1 MTQIFELKQKDVVLT
16 AALTEAIE
24 ARSEK
29 LGLFSGRIQRC
40 TVTVQGPGKHHRQG
54 AYQVRIDLV
63 VPGAELVVHKHAE
76 ANLELALKAAFQAMG
91 RVLED
96 QVCRSRGFVKTHPA
110 G

>member
-1 MTQIFELKQKDVVLT
+1 MNQVFELKQKDVL
-16 AALTEAIE
+16 LTEALAETIE
-24 ARSEK
+24 ARSLK
-29 LGLFSGRIQRC
+29 LGRFCGRIQRC
-40 TVTVQGPGKHHRQG
+40 TVTVQGPGRHHRQG
-54 AYQVRIDLV
+54 SYRVRIDLV

-96 QVCRSRGFVKTHPA
+96 QVCRSRAFVKSHQA